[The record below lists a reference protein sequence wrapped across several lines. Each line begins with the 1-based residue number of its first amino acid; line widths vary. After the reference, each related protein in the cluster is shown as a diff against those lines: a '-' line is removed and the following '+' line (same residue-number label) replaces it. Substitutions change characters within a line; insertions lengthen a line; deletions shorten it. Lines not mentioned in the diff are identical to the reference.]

1 MMLFICALVP
11 ALLGCVPLAVRF
23 RSLRARS
30 LWALFSVTATSLLL
44 GALMLWG
51 NMEKAAEIF
60 RLSDDFRFV
69 LRLDGTGKVYL
80 GVAAVLWP
88 PAMLYAGEYMGHEKR
103 EGHFFIWYTAAYTPA
118 ILLGTANNLFTL
130 YMAYELLTLC
140 TVPLVWH
147 GRDAASERAALRYL
161 LFLIGGASLGF
172 VAMAGL
178 SAFGVGGFDGP
189 AAGSAAAAG
198 NEWFRALCLLGFLG
212 YGVKSA
218 VLPLSR
224 WLPTASIAP
233 TPVTALLHAVA
244 VVNAGVF
251 AVTRL
256 LYSALSPEMLRGTW
270 VQAAM
275 TGLSALTVVYAAA
288 AAVREKHIKRRLAWS
303 TVSNLSYMLFGL
315 SLLTAHGMVAG
326 LAHMVFHSAMKIV
339 LFLCAGG
346 IIVYSGR
353 SSVRQMHGLG
363 RRMPYLFGC
372 FTLAG
377 VSLLGVPPL
386 PGFVSKYELVTAA
399 FEEGSPLALAGAG
412 ALLVAAVLTAV
423 YIFNIVYPAFFMAED
438 SRLREQEIS
447 KPGPRMAAALALLC
461 VLLVALGVAAGTI
474 VSQLYGLTGGIG

>member
-1 MMLFICALVP
+1 MMVFICAWVP

-23 RSLRARS
+23 RSMKARAR
-30 LWALFSVTATSLLL
+30 WALFSVTVASLLL
-44 GALMLWG
+44 GALALWG
-51 NMEKAAEIF
+51 KTGETTEIF
-60 RLSDDFRFV
+60 RLSDSFRFV
-69 LRLDGTGKVYL
+69 LRLDGMGKVYL
-80 GVAAVLWP
+80 GVAATLWP
-88 PAMLYAGEYMGHEKR
+88 FATLYAGEYMAHEKR
-103 EGHFFIWYTAAYTPA
+103 EGRFFTWFAAAYTPA

-130 YMAYELLTLC
+130 YMAYEWLTLC

-147 GRDAASERAALRYL
+147 ARDEASEKAAVRYL
-161 LFLIGGASLGF
+161 LFLIGGASMGF

-178 SAFGVGGFDGP
+178 DAFGVGGFDGP
-189 AAGSAAAAG
+189 VGAVTAD

-212 YGVKSA
+212 FGVKAA

-224 WLPTASIAP
+224 WLPTASVAP

-251 AVTRL
+251 AVARL
-256 LYSALSPEMLRGTW
+256 LYNALSPDMLRGTW

-275 TGLSALTVVYAAA
+275 TGLAALTVVYAAA

-326 LAHMVFHSAMKIV
+326 LAHMVFHSAMKII

-346 IIVYSGR
+346 IIIYSGR
-353 SSVRQMHGLG
+353 TSVRQTHGLG
-363 RRMPYLFGC
+363 RRMPLLFGC

-412 ALLVAAVLTAV
+412 ALLLAAVLTAV
-423 YIFNIVYPAFFMAED
+423 YIFTIVYPAFFMAED
-438 SRLREQEIS
+438 SRLREQDVA
-447 KPGPRMAAALALLC
+447 KPGPRMTAALAALC
-461 VLLVALGVAAGTI
+461 VLLIALGAAAGT
-474 VSQLYGLTGGIG
+474 VVTHLYGLTGGMG